1 MALDLQCASAPSEW
15 VVRCAPLIL
24 AGGRVLDVACG
35 TGRHARF
42 LHQAGFHVE
51 AVDRDVSALTL
62 SPDVVVRQADL
73 EGDPWPYSVG
83 EFDGIV
89 VTNYLHRPLF
99 LHLFEA
105 LAAGGVLIYET
116 FSDGNQLLGSPR
128 NLDHLLKSGELL
140 EQVKGRLEV
149 NDYEELCVMKNKR
162 AVVQR
167 ICAVKVAADSSLKC
181 NRVMTRV

>member
-1 MALDLQCASAPSEW
+1 MASDLKFVSAPSEW

-24 AGGRVLDVACG
+24 GGGRVLDVACG
-35 TGRHARF
+35 TGRHTRF
-42 LHQAGFHVE
+42 LIKEGFQVE
-51 AVDRDVSALTL
+51 AVDRDVSALAFL
-62 SPDVVVRQADL
+62 PGVVTRQADL
-73 EGDPWPYSVG
+73 EGEPWPYSAG

-105 LAAGGVLIYET
+105 LAPGGVLIYET
-116 FSDGNQLLGSPR
+116 FSEGNQRLGRPR
-128 NLDHLLKSGELL
+128 NPDYLLKSGELL

-149 NDYEELCVMKNKR
+149 NAYEELCVLQNYR

-167 ICAVKVAADSSLKC
+167 ICALKAA
-181 NRVMTRV
+181 R

>member
-1 MALDLQCASAPSEW
+1 MAPDPQLAFAPSEW
-15 VVRCAPLIL
+15 VVNCAPFIRG
-24 AGGRVLDVACG
+24 GGRVLDVACG

-42 LHQAGFHVE
+42 LIQAGFQVE
-51 AVDRDVSALTL
+51 AVDRDVSALAFL
-62 SPDVVVRQADL
+62 AGVVTRQADL
-73 EGDPWPYSVG
+73 EGEPWPYSIG

-116 FSDGNQLLGSPR
+116 FSDGHQLLGRPC
-128 NLDHLLKSGELL
+128 NPDYLLKSGELL
-140 EQVKGRLEV
+140 EQVKGQLDV
-149 NDYEELCVMKNKR
+149 NAYEELCVLQNKR

-167 ICAVKVAADSSLKC
+167 ICAVKAAK
-181 NRVMTRV
+181 

>member
-1 MALDLQCASAPSEW
+1 MNPDQHVSKPSEW
-15 VVRCAPLIL
+15 VVRCAPLIRSR
-24 AGGRVLDVACG
+24 GRVLDVACG
-35 TGRHARF
+35 TGRHTRF
-42 LHQAGFHVE
+42 LIQAGFQVE
-51 AVDRDVSALTL
+51 AVDRDVSVLGSMPGVMA
-62 SPDVVVRQADL
+62 RQADL
-73 EGDPWPYSVG
+73 EGEPWPYSVG

-116 FSDGNQLLGSPR
+116 FSEGNQLLGRPR
-128 NLDHLLKSGELL
+128 NPDYLLKSGELL

-149 NDYEELCVMKNKR
+149 NAYEELCVVENKR

-167 ICAVKVAADSSLKC
+167 ICAIKAEK
-181 NRVMTRV
+181 

>member
-1 MALDLQCASAPSEW
+1 MAQDLQFVSAPSEW
-15 VVRCAPLIL
+15 VVRCAPLIRG
-24 AGGRVLDVACG
+24 GGRVLDVACG
-35 TGRHARF
+35 TGRHTRF
-42 LHQAGFHVE
+42 LIQAGFQVE
-51 AVDRDVSALTL
+51 AVDRDVSALAFL
-62 SPDVVVRQADL
+62 AGVVTRQADL
-73 EGDPWPYSVG
+73 EGEPWPYSVG

-116 FSDGNQLLGSPR
+116 FSDGNQWLGRPR
-128 NLDHLLKSGELL
+128 NPDYLLKSGELL

-149 NDYEELCVMKNKR
+149 NAYEELCVIQNNR

-167 ICAVKVAADSSLKC
+167 ICAVKGA
-181 NRVMTRV
+181 R

>member
-1 MALDLQCASAPSEW
+1 MAQDIQFVSTPSEW
-15 VVRCAPLIL
+15 VVHCAPLIR

-35 TGRHARF
+35 TGRHTRF
-42 LHQAGFHVE
+42 LIQSGFQVE
-51 AVDRDVSALTL
+51 AVDRDASALALLAGVMT
-62 SPDVVVRQADL
+62 RQVDL
-73 EGDPWPYSVG
+73 EGEPWPYSVG

-99 LHLFEA
+99 SHLFEA

-116 FSDGNQLLGSPR
+116 FSDGNQWLGRPR
-128 NLDHLLKSGELL
+128 NPDYLLRSGELL

-149 NDYEELCVMKNKR
+149 NAYEELCVVQNKR

-167 ICAVKVAADSSLKC
+167 ICAVKAA
-181 NRVMTRV
+181 R